1 VKLPFATADRRA
13 NNTPMAIITGL
24 PLTPIN
30 SIILTN
36 SSSIAIAATSL
47 PSTNNNTSN
56 KAPKTPRTRH
66 QNPKATKNTT
76 PKSQGHQEHDTKDHQ
91 KLDTKRHQNPTKP
104 NFHLSLQ
111 VHKSHFQ
118 LQVNIWDL
126 LHFFFSQFLK
136 PTGYQSSEQ

>member
-13 NNTPMAIITGL
+13 KNTPMVIITGL

-30 SIILTN
+30 SSILTK
-36 SSSIAIAATSL
+36 SSSIDIAATSL
-47 PSTNNNTSN
+47 PSTNNNTTN
-56 KAPKTPRTRH
+56 KAPK
-66 QNPKATKNTT
+66 TKNTT
-76 PKSQGHQEHDTKDHQ
+76 PKSEKHQEHDTKGHQ
-91 KLDTKRHQNPTKP
+91 KLDTKIPTKQ

-126 LHFFFSQFLK
+126 LFFFLNFLNQL
-136 PTGYQSSEQ
+136 GISLQSNRLVM